1 MIVQKQRP
9 FDWGYTPITSL
20 DGPHSDMMLDFGI
33 LKLKAGE
40 QTSCTLPLER
50 AWMLLKGK
58 ITFSW
63 DEGSATSERQSCIDE
78 SPVVL
83 HAPSAVAV
91 IVKAESDCELV
102 VERCKNEQAFPVRFY
117 DKGDVKT
124 EVFGAGVLQE
134 TSNRTV
140 RTVFDGESAPYSNM
154 VMGEVINHPGRWSS
168 YPPHDHPHPEIYHYR
183 FFPKQG
189 FGISVLDEEAF
200 VVHDGDTSLIKPD
213 TTHSQGAAPG
223 YAMYYVWMIPH
234 LPGDKWLPTTRYYRK
249 EHTWLLEK
257 GVKVWPEVPATMD

>member
-1 MIVQKQRP
+1 MIVRKQSP
-9 FDWGYTPITSL
+9 FDWGYTAITEL
-20 DGPHSDMMLDFGI
+20 DGRHKEMLLDFGI
-33 LKLKAGE
+33 LKIKAGE
-40 QTSCTLPLER
+40 EYHCSLPLER

-58 ITFSW
+58 ITFIW
-63 DEGSATSERQSCIDE
+63 PEGRASSERRSCIDE
-78 SPVVL
+78 APVVL
-83 HAPSAVAV
+83 HAPSGVPV
-91 IVKAESDCELV
+91 TIKAESDCELV
-102 VERCKNEQAFPVRFY
+102 VERCRNDRGFDIRFY
-117 DKGDVKT
+117 DKNDVKT

-189 FGISVLDEEAF
+189 FGISLLDEDPF
-200 VVHDGDTSLIKPD
+200 IVHDGDTSLIGPNK
-213 TTHSQGAAPG
+213 THSQGAAPG

-257 GVKVWPEVPATMD
+257 EVKVWPDIPAIME